1 MLYVGQMTT
10 KWTGSSRG
18 LPDCEGGRGTDH
30 CRSRWRETARE
41 PVGLESDPAMV
52 DGMREEER
60 RLMTYE
66 NWPSSSQD
74 PAKLA
79 EVGLFYT
86 GRLDR
91 VKCAFCLGVLKEWQP
106 GDIPLAEHR
115 RHFPYCRFIRGED
128 VGNIPARQSTIHRI
142 PGTSG
147 LRPATRDASVWI
159 KGCGTSDVN
168 ESMYITPSRGPPNYR
183 LRPSDTEASPQRSS
197 DTEGYPK
204 RSSDTKAYPK
214 RSLDTEAYPKRS
226 SDTVTYHK
234 PSSTTLLNYSTDKTV
249 AQSVDTADGTLD
261 YTSEA
266 SRLATFKHWPV
277 EAQILPEVLARA
289 GFYHAPTP
297 GKPDRVR
304 CGYCQGKLY
313 AWSGEEDPEMEHKKC
328 FPTCPFAGMAGGEAR
343 RTNHSLTSS
352 SISSFCEG
360 NRATSVPER
369 LNLPSKNAL
378 STASG
383 DMATTNQAEFCERMR
398 GEEGVLPKQNMKDIG
413 GVMLSDTVA
422 RVVEM
427 GFARE
432 TIEKVVMSKSS
443 SGELSTVQGLVEAVL
458 NYDV

>member
-41 PVGLESDPAMV
+41 PVGLDSDPAMV

-60 RLMTYE
+60 RLMTYA

-115 RHFPYCRFIRGED
+115 RHFPYCRFIRGEY

-147 LRPATRDASVWI
+147 LRPDTHDASHWI

-168 ESMYITPSRGPPNYR
+168 DRMHITPSRGPPNYR
-183 LRPSDTEASPQRSS
+183 LRPSDTEA
-197 DTEGYPK
+197 YHK
-204 RSSDTKAYPK
+204 RSSI
-214 RSLDTEAYPKRS
+214 
-226 SDTVTYHK
+226 
-234 PSSTTLLNYSTDKTV
+234 TLNHSTDKTV

-277 EAQILPEVLARA
+277 EAQISPEVLARA

-360 NRATSVPER
+360 NRATSVPGR
-369 LNLPSKNAL
+369 LHLPSKNAL

-383 DMATTNQAEFCERMR
+383 DMATTNKAEFCERMR

-413 GVMLSDTVA
+413 ELMLSDTVA

-432 TIEKVVMSKSS
+432 TIEKVVKSKSS
-443 SGELSTVQGLVEAVL
+443 SSELSTVQGLVEAVL